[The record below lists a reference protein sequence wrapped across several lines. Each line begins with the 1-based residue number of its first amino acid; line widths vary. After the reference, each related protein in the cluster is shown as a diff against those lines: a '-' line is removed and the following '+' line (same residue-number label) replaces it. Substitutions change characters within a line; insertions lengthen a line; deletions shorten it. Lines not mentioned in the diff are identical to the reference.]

1 MKNCKCHHEAQ
12 HNHLVD
18 HCKSGCRCF
27 DKEESPRVHVSI
39 DCCVVVDL
47 EAVPTLPLATSI
59 IVEPADADDW
69 ELVELH
75 ADHMEEQ
82 ILNQV
87 SCYVLLPLLSKLM
100 LTVLKC
106 C

>member
-1 MKNCKCHHEAQ
+1 M
-12 HNHLVD
+12 
-18 HCKSGCRCF
+18 
-27 DKEESPRVHVSI
+27 
-39 DCCVVVDL
+39 VDL

-87 SCYVLLPLLSKLM
+87 SYLRHAAATAHASAFDIAEVLLLCHQQ
-100 LTVLKC
+100 VC
-106 C
+106 HGW